1 MNNTC
6 TVFVEDVQLPS
17 YWGGSCAG
25 CKWKDHGAWCSFAD
39 CDEAKYH
46 LTDLASL
53 PRGVIE
59 EVED

>member
-1 MNNTC
+1 M
-6 TVFVEDVQLPS
+6 FIEDVQLPD

-25 CKWKDHGAWCSFAD
+25 CKWKDHDAQCLFAD

-46 LTDLASL
+46 PTDLVLL
-53 PRGVIE
+53 PHRVIE

>member
-1 MNNTC
+1 MNNTH
-6 TVFVEDVQLPS
+6 TVFVEDVQLPD

-25 CKWKDHGAWCSFAD
+25 CKWKDHDAQCLFAD

-46 LTDLASL
+46 PTDLALL
-53 PRGVIE
+53 PHGVIE

>member
-6 TVFVEDVQLPS
+6 TVFVEDVQLPG

-25 CKWKDHGAWCSFAD
+25 CKWKDHGAQCSFAD
-39 CDEAKYH
+39 RDEAKYH
-46 LTDLASL
+46 PTDLASL